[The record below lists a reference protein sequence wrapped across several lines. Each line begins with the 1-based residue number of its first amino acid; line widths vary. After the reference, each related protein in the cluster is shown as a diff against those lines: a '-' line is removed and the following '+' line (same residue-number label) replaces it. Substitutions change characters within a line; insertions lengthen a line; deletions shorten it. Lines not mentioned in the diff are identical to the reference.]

1 MTPITAEAVMD
12 AAARSSSDRL
22 ITVIAPDTAR
32 PAGAGRQVPDRPAG
46 VGRQVPDRPAGVGH
60 RVPDRQGAIGP
71 CRCLPGRVR
80 NRDAARPAPGRTQVI
95 WSQRHGLL
103 HPSGD
108 E

>member
-1 MTPITAEAVMD
+1 MD

-46 VGRQVPDRPAGVGH
+46 VGH

-71 CRCLPGRVR
+71 RCLPGRVR
-80 NRDAARPAPGRTQVI
+80 NLDAARTAPGRPQVI

>member
-32 PAGAGRQVPDRPAG
+32 PAG
-46 VGRQVPDRPAGVGH
+46 VGH

-71 CRCLPGRVR
+71 RCLPGRVR
-80 NRDAARPAPGRTQVI
+80 NLDAARTAPGRPQVI

>member
-1 MTPITAEAVMD
+1 MD

-60 RVPDRQGAIGP
+60 RVPDRPAGVGHRVPDRQGAIGRP
-71 CRCLPGRVR
+71 RCLPGRVR
-80 NRDAARPAPGRTQVI
+80 NLDAARTAAGGSIDMAGPTPDAAFV
-95 WSQRHGLL
+95 
-103 HPSGD
+103 

>member
-1 MTPITAEAVMD
+1 MD

-22 ITVIAPDTAR
+22 ITVIAPDTA
-32 PAGAGRQVPDRPAG
+32 
-46 VGRQVPDRPAGVGH
+46 RPAGVGH

-80 NRDAARPAPGRTQVI
+80 NLDAARTAAGRSIDMAGPAHHATFV
-95 WSQRHGLL
+95 
-103 HPSGD
+103 